1 MIKTVKYVEVARG
14 DKLADL
20 VLKNCQIVN
29 VFSNELEDGDIAI
42 TDGVIVGIGKY
53 NGKKEIDL
61 QGKYVAPGF
70 IDGHV
75 HIESSMLTPIGF
87 SGIVIPKGTTTVII
101 DPHEIG
107 NVLGLDGVKYMIEAS
122 KKVPL
127 EVHVMLPSCVPTTN
141 FETAGAV
148 INNKQ
153 ILSFKDEEFVLGL
166 GEVMDY
172 PSVIEGERDMHLKI
186 EAMHDRMIDGHA
198 PSITGK
204 ELNAYC
210 VTGIKTD
217 HECTT
222 VEELHEKVARGMY
235 VHLREGSATRNV
247 KELCKGVTLKNYDR
261 LLFCTDDKHPYD
273 IRKEGH
279 INYNINV
286 AIKHGIDPFIA
297 IRMATLNTALAY
309 KLPHIGAIAPS
320 YYADLVVFDDIQ
332 NIQPSSVY
340 KKGELVALN
349 GEITYKAKPYTEK
362 HVMDSVNLRSDIT
375 LNFDIKLKKNR
386 VKVIELI
393 NNNVTTN
400 KVIRDVLVENGKYI
414 NNPKDDILKLAVIER
429 HIYSGNIGLGLV
441 EGYGL
446 KNGAVA
452 MTIAHDSHNV
462 IIIGDNDQDMVI
474 ALKEIKQIGGG
485 ITVVSNGK
493 VIGSLQLEVV
503 GLMTNKSDLEVE
515 KTLEH
520 LEAEVRKL
528 GVSEQVDDPFL
539 SLAFLSLPV
548 IPALKVTDQGLF
560 DVGEF
565 RLVPIEVDS

>member
-1 MIKTVKYVEVARG
+1 MIETVKLVEVARG
-14 DKLADL
+14 DQPADL
-20 VLKNCQIVN
+20 VLKNCQIIN
-29 VFSNELEDGDIAI
+29 VFSNTIENGDIAI
-42 TDGVIVGIGKY
+42 TDGIIVGIGEYK
-53 NGKKEIDL
+53 GKKEIDL
-61 QGKYVAPGF
+61 QEKYVAPGF

-87 SGIVIPKGTTTVII
+87 SKIVMPKGTTTVII

-107 NVLGLDGVKYMIEAS
+107 NVMGLDGVRYMIDAS

-141 FETAGAV
+141 FETSGAV
-148 INNKQ
+148 INNKE
-153 ILSFKDEEFVLGL
+153 ILSFKDEETVLGL

-198 PSITGK
+198 PSVTGK
-204 ELNAYC
+204 DLNAYC

-222 VEELHEKVARGMY
+222 VEELNEKVARGMY

-247 KELCKGVTLKNYDR
+247 KALCKGITLSNHTR

-279 INYNINV
+279 INYNINL
-286 AIKHGIDPFIA
+286 AIKNGIDPIIA
-297 IRMATLNTALAY
+297 IKMATLNTALAY
-309 KLPHIGAIAPS
+309 QLPHIGAIAPS
-320 YYADLVVFDDIQ
+320 YYADLVVFADLA
-332 NIQPSSVY
+332 NIEPSMVY
-340 KKGELVALN
+340 KKGELVAEH
-349 GEITYKAKPYTEK
+349 GEILYKAKPYK
-362 HVMDSVNLRSDIT
+362 KRYVMDSVNLRSDIT
-375 LNFDIKLKKNR
+375 LNFDINLKSNH

-393 NNNVTTN
+393 TNNVTTN
-400 KVIRDVLVENGKYI
+400 KVVRDVLVKDGKYM

-441 EGYGL
+441 EGYGM

-462 IIIGDNDQDMVI
+462 IIIGDNNEDMIV
-474 ALKEIKQIGGG
+474 ALKEIKKIGGG
-485 ITVVSNGK
+485 ITVVSNHK
-493 VIGSLQLEVV
+493 VIGSLQLEIG
-503 GLMTNKSDLEVE
+503 GLMTNKSELEVE
-515 KTLEH
+515 KKLKYLE
-520 LEAEVRKL
+520 EEVRKL
-528 GVSEQVDDPFL
+528 GVSNQVDDPFL

-560 DVGEF
+560 DVKEF
-565 RLVPIEVDS
+565 RIVPIEEPL